1 MTVYDIIKT
10 RSMDE
15 EVSVCTTENIFIGK
29 IKDIPWTY
37 MSLEVEDTIDII
49 EDKLHIICIG
59 AIDDTLPE
67 EPKQDDVQSLP
78 EDIASDIGTL
88 EI

>member
-1 MTVYDIIKT
+1 MTVYDVIQA

-29 IKDIPWTY
+29 IEAIPWTY
-37 MSLEVEDTIDII
+37 MNLAVEDTINITG
-49 EDKLHIICIG
+49 DKFHIICVG
-59 AIDDTLPE
+59 VIDDTLPE

-78 EDIASDIGTL
+78 ENVASDIGTS
-88 EI
+88 EV